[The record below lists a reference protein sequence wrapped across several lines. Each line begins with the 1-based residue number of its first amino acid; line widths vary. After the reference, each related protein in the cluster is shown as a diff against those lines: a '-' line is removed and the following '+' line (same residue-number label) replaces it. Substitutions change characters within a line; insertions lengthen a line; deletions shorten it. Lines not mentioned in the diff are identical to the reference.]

1 MKGISNYIPTS
12 RMKDKRQRREQQKA
26 EAKAASKAQT
36 SPAPTKCCGEDCP
49 CDDHAANTRRVTFA
63 QDEPSC
69 RGEDCPCDD
78 HAASTRRVTSA
89 QDEPSRRVP
98 SAHDEPCRRTVLEL
112 AKSSNFDE
120 ESGKLKST
128 TRPRSASPLTDR
140 RRNITRQCRTRDDL
154 QLQGPKHL
162 QTDSA
167 RTSRWFRRQERQR
180 ETRAVSRIGTVLRT
194 LPTVGEQNPCEGPT
208 TKKGNRATGK
218 GEHAQ
223 GEHAQ
228 GEPAS
233 TAMPARYS
241 PQYRAAAGI
250 LGGKPPPRTE
260 WLMDFAVMGQGTLG
274 TGQEKYALVVMDA
287 GSDLADAIPTKT
299 REEPWLLLEDL
310 ASRWGYTP
318 DSIPC
323 DNAAE
328 FVKDA
333 RFKAWRRKHYIAL
346 NPVEAYRHKMQVK
359 IENFVKQVK
368 SHNRCALK
376 HGHLPARF

>member
-69 RGEDCPCDD
+69 RSEDCPCDD
-78 HAASTRRVTSA
+78 HA
-89 QDEPSRRVP
+89 
-98 SAHDEPCRRTVLEL
+98 
-112 AKSSNFDE
+112 SNFDE

-194 LPTVGEQNPCEGPT
+194 LPTVGEQNHCEGPT
-208 TKKGNRATGK
+208 TKKGNRATAK

-310 ASRWGYTP
+310 ASRWGYMP
-318 DSIPC
+318 DSIRC

-328 FVKDA
+328 FVKDG